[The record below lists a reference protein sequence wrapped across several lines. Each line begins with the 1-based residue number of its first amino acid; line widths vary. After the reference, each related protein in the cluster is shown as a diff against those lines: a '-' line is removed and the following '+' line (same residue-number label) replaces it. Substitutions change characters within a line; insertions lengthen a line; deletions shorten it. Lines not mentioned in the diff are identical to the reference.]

1 MTIHKLPLSVTGFS
15 PKISGFSQIA
25 NFMRANVDS
34 PLIFRLHRKYVVE
47 AGRPGGAAGD
57 AKAPGLQIHSPPSN
71 TGIIKP
77 NDLGRAPG
85 VTFVSGDFCH
95 V

>member
-15 PKISGFSQIA
+15 PKSSGFSQIA
-25 NFMRANVDS
+25 NFMRANTES
-34 PLIFRLHRKYVVE
+34 PLIFRLHEKYVVE
-47 AGRPGGAAGD
+47 AGRQGGAAGD

-77 NDLGRAPG
+77 NDLCRATG
-85 VTFVSGDFCH
+85 FSLVNGDFCN